1 MSFLLQRRSRIAAHT
16 FAREILSKQKEIFMG
31 KKIKRRTFLPVRLF
45 IMLFYLIFLKIVMG
59 KKTKILLK
67 VEDFHLEKF

>member
-16 FAREILSKQKEIFMG
+16 SAREILSKQKEIFMG
-31 KKIKRRTFLPVRLF
+31 KKIKRRTFLPVKLF
-45 IMLFYLIFLKIVMG
+45 TMLFYLIFLRIVMG

-67 VEDFHLEKF
+67 VEASHLEKF